1 MKPCSL
7 NALLSRVCDSLVVS
21 KLHCI
26 LLNIE
31 RERAREGGRESGQ
44 REGAERGSRA
54 EREGDQRERRR
65 PGKERGVREKTK

>member
-7 NALLSRVCDSLVVS
+7 NALLSRACDSLVVS

-31 RERAREGGRESGQ
+31 REGGRESGQ